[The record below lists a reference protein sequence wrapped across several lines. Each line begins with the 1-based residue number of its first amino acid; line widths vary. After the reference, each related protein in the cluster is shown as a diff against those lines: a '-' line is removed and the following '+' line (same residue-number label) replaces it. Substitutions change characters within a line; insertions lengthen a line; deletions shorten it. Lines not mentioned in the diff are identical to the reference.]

1 MNTIFT
7 KIILVAMLLTIT
19 LNFAQENQNNDK
31 QNVIKGNILGVF
43 GRFYTLSYERQ
54 LAPKTSAQLS
64 LGIMGDMIDSSWLDS
79 SSTDSSEFKAFYIM
93 PEFRYYAAKGFG
105 KGFYLSP
112 YARLNFVTLS
122 QDSYSE
128 NYFQFNPGLLVGW
141 QWVFGDEFSLDLG
154 FGPEMITNKDL
165 ILKDNSGN
173 ELISAE
179 YPSVMPRISFSL
191 GYKF

>member
-1 MNTIFT
+1 MNTIFK
-7 KIILVAMLLTIT
+7 KIILAALLLVTS
-19 LNFAQENQNNDK
+19 LNFAQEQNSEK
-31 QNVIKGNILGVF
+31 QNVIKGNILGIF
-43 GRFYTLSYERQ
+43 GRYYTISYERQ
-54 LAPKTSAQLS
+54 VAEKSSAQLS
-64 LGIMGDMIDSSWLDS
+64 VGIMGDMLDSDWLDS
-79 SSTDSSEFKAFYIM
+79 SSTDTSEFKSFYVI
-93 PEFRYYAAKGFG
+93 PEFRYYPAKGFG

-112 YARLNFVTLS
+112 YTRLNFVTLS
-122 QDSYSE
+122 QNSYSE

-165 ILKDNSGN
+165 VLKDNAGY

-179 YPSVMPRISFSL
+179 YPSVIPRISFSL